1 MSFTLWLTG
10 LSGAGKSTL
19 ACVVRDELL
28 SRGMRVEVLDG
39 DEVRKTLSA
48 GLTFSK
54 ADRDANVRRLG
65 FVARLLSRNGV
76 VAIVAAIS
84 PYQATR
90 DEVRRSHEAPFIE
103 VFVDCPLD
111 ELVRRDTKG
120 LYDKARRGEL
130 PGLTGVSAPY
140 EPPAAPELRIATGTL
155 TAGQSETLLISYL
168 ESRMLVPAAVRT
180 G

>member
-19 ACVVRDELL
+19 AFAVRDELI

-39 DEVRKTLSA
+39 DEVRKTLSE

-54 ADRDANVRRLG
+54 ADRDTNVRRLG

-84 PYQATR
+84 PYAAAR
-90 DEVRRSHEAPFIE
+90 DEVRNSHEAPFIE

-111 ELVRRDTKG
+111 ELIRRDTKG

-130 PGLTGVSAPY
+130 AGLTGVSAPY
-140 EPPAAPELRIATGTL
+140 EAPAAPDLRIATATL
-155 TAGQSETLLISYL
+155 TARQSQARLLSYL
-168 ESRMLVPAAVRT
+168 ESRALVPAGART
-180 G
+180 S